1 MSKIPMPEEDYGIN
15 ELIEQALSAN
25 EKMAKYLSYSPIV
38 NSRDMLLGIKEISDK
53 KDELSNNSGKLNVGL
68 LAAKSLDFESTD
80 SLLYEYGTV
89 LHEVWAAVS
98 KFINPNFILP
108 PSDINQRKAY
118 DFYNKN
124 GYEHNRIMNHLSCID
139 FTKGVEVIGLSKNP
153 IVGQWKIPSISQG
166 DYYADLN
173 NSVTPNCLG
182 INDEQEDKNGHKS
195 KRIEHK
201 YELQIDAVDVVTVL
215 KSIAAGVLDTWS
227 VKSVSVPTNGG
238 CIQYFN
244 ANDKC
249 KFKQIF
255 PQIRPGSLFNN
266 P

>member
-1 MSKIPMPEEDYGIN
+1 MSKIHMPEEDYQIDK
-15 ELIEQALSAN
+15 LIKKALRAN
-25 EKMAKYLSYSPIV
+25 EEMTKYLSYSPIV
-38 NSRDMLLGIKEISDK
+38 NSRDMLLRIQEISDK
-53 KDELSNNSGKLNVGL
+53 KHELSNNSDQLNVGL

-80 SLLYEYGTV
+80 SLLYKYGTV

-98 KFINPNFILP
+98 KFINPNFIFP

-124 GYEHNRIMNHLSCID
+124 GYEHNRIMSHLSCID
-139 FTKGVEVIGLSKNP
+139 FKEDVEITDLSKDD
-153 IVGQWKIPSISQG
+153 IKGQWKIPSISQG

-201 YELQIDAVDVVTVL
+201 YELQIDAVDVVKVL
-215 KSIAAGVLDTWS
+215 KSVAAGVRDTWS
-227 VKSVSVPTNGG
+227 VKSASVKTSGG

-255 PQIRPGSLFNN
+255 PQNRPGSLFNN